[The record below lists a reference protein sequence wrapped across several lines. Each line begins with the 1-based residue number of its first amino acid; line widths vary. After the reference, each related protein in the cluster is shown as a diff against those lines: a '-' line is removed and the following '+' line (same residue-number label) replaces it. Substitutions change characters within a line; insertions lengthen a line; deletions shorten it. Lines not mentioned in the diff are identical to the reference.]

1 MLLIVWKENM
11 LFIGWKGNML
21 LIGWKGNMLLIKWKG
36 KMLLIGWKEIKG
48 GVVIWPGGNMDRGT
62 LVCLNWCRRL
72 KRSSQEVQWS
82 A

>member
-1 MLLIVWKENM
+1 MLP
-11 LFIGWKGNML
+11 
-21 LIGWKGNMLLIKWKG
+21 IGWKGNMLLIKWKG
-36 KMLLIGWKEIKG
+36 KMLLIGLKGKMLLIGWKGNMLLIGWKRIKG

-72 KRSSQEVQWS
+72 RRSSQEEQWS